1 MCDMQ
6 SRLSEFNLF
15 VFYVIKVWEAVTY
28 ELVDEIILGFCF
40 EMHRSCKRGT
50 LFLDELDD
58 EYVIAIISVQL
69 HFLYTRYLLQSLEL
83 A

>member
-1 MCDMQ
+1 M
-6 SRLSEFNLF
+6 RLYDSELIH
-15 VFYVIKVWEAVTY
+15 VLYVKVWEAVTN

-58 EYVIAIISVQL
+58 E
-69 HFLYTRYLLQSLEL
+69 
-83 A
+83 

>member
-1 MCDMQ
+1 MLCYVG
-6 SRLSEFNLF
+6 LCVCLF
-15 VFYVIKVWEAVTY
+15 IVVKAWEAVTC

-58 EYVIAIISVQL
+58 EYDNIEI
-69 HFLYTRYLLQSLEL
+69 
-83 A
+83 

>member
-1 MCDMQ
+1 MCRTHCM
-6 SRLSEFNLF
+6 RLYDSELIH
-15 VFYVIKVWEAVTY
+15 VLYVKVWEAVTN

-58 EYVIAIISVQL
+58 E
-69 HFLYTRYLLQSLEL
+69 
-83 A
+83 